1 MCRVGGNEK
10 QLARNQVSER
20 EHRKMSSQKIG
31 FIGLGDMGL
40 PMATRLL
47 NHQWPVTSCAN
58 KNRVAINQLLDLGI
72 SEVATPSEVGDASD
86 IVITMVRDARQT
98 EQVIYGPDG
107 VLAGMREGTV
117 LIIMST
123 LSPGDCR
130 EIAARAAGQGV
141 SVLDS
146 PVSGLPQRAR
156 QGTLALMVGGDAET
170 LEHCREV
177 LETMGKI
184 FPCGGVGT
192 GTVAKLANNAVL
204 MGTMTLLVEARAFA
218 SSHDMPPENLMEIFA
233 NSTANSFPVQNWDA
247 FEANWDHY
255 MTLLIKDVGLCLE
268 AAGNKEISM
277 PLTDAAIQ
285 FRANQTRG

>member
-1 MCRVGGNEK
+1 
-10 QLARNQVSER
+10 
-20 EHRKMSSQKIG
+20 
-31 FIGLGDMGL
+31 
-40 PMATRLL
+40 
-47 NHQWPVTSCAN
+47 
-58 KNRVAINQLLDLGI
+58 
-72 SEVATPSEVGDASD
+72 
-86 IVITMVRDARQT
+86 
-98 EQVIYGPDG
+98 
-107 VLAGMREGTV
+107 
-117 LIIMST
+117 
-123 LSPGDCR
+123 
-130 EIAARAAGQGV
+130 
-141 SVLDS
+141 
-146 PVSGLPQRAR
+146 
-156 QGTLALMVGGDAET
+156 
-170 LEHCREV
+170 
-177 LETMGKI
+177 MGKI